1 MINTRCFNNVKTNS
15 QKHNITLKK
24 FYKNKK
30 LKFYKNKKLKFYK
43 NKKLKLK
50 EDRNISEHK

>member
-15 QKHNITLKK
+15 QKPNITLK
-24 FYKNKK
+24 
-30 LKFYKNKKLKFYK
+30 KFYK